1 MRIGKLVLMV
11 CLVGSMMGACATKEE
26 TVDSLTIAI
35 PEQPNSLVPTRLE
48 GREAGFVQAQL
59 FETLILYRGDE
70 FVPLL
75 AEGLPVCDESGTKC
89 VVSLKSGITFHD
101 GTTFDSASV
110 VYSLMHLIE
119 AQSTDWTDSIKE
131 AKALDATHVEISMNY
146 PDGALFS
153 KLANPMFAMIPADS
167 DENAKLDE
175 FPIGTGPYKFVSGG
189 KNKTIKLTRYDNYHG
204 EKALIG
210 EVTIVKTEINDAL
223 TKLRDGE
230 VQIVMDVPS
239 DAEDELNALEDVK
252 WVQADTSATAYLGIR
267 MQSMTNAKLEKKEF
281 RRALMASIDLDVLTS
296 ALGSQKM
303 DNLFGKGVFG
313 DSPIELDFGST
324 SETWMGEDILLVT
337 SVFPE
342 GFKLGDDVKDA
353 LTKGGFTRITVREL
367 SQSDLSTALAA
378 EKSFDLTVF
387 VWEYALADGGD
398 FLDAMMG
405 VDATNPLRIQHPEID
420 SLLLSV
426 NRSVDPAV
434 RKDAL
439 VRIEE
444 ILVEEGVLLPLTKVV
459 RHHALSTRL
468 IDPSFLSDGSIRIS
482 TLAFRE

>member
-1 MRIGKLVLMV
+1 MRIVKMILAM
-11 CLVGSMMGACATKEE
+11 CLVGSMLGACATKEE

-35 PEQPNSLVPTRLE
+35 PEYPLSLVPTRLE
-48 GREAGFVQAQL
+48 GREATFVQGQL
-59 FETLILYRGDE
+59 FETLIILSDDE

-75 AEGLPVCDESGTKC
+75 AEGLPVCDESGMKC
-89 VVSLKSGITFHD
+89 VVNLKSGITFHD

-131 AKALDATHVEISMNY
+131 VKALDATHVEMTMNY
-146 PDGALFS
+146 PDGTLFS

-167 DENAKLDE
+167 DENDKLDE

-204 EKALIG
+204 EKAVIG
-210 EVTIVKTEINDAL
+210 EVAIVKTEINEAL

-230 VQIVMDVPS
+230 VQIVLDVPVN
-239 DAEDELNALEDVK
+239 AEDELNEVEGVQ
-252 WVQADTSATAYLGIR
+252 WVHGDTAATAYLGIR
-267 MQSMTNAKLEKKEF
+267 MQSMANLKLEKKAF
-281 RRALMASIDLDVLTS
+281 RKALMAAIDLD
-296 ALGSQKM
+296 ALATTVGSQKL

-313 DSPIELDFGST
+313 NSPIELDFGST
-324 SETWMGEDILLVT
+324 SESWMGENIQLVT

-342 GFKLGDDVKDA
+342 DYKPVDYVKEA
-353 LTKGGFTRITVREL
+353 LTNSGFTSITVSEL
-367 SQSDLSTALAA
+367 SQDDLSTSFIT
-378 EKSFDLTVF
+378 EKAFDLTVF

-405 VDATNPLRIQHPEID
+405 VDVVNPLRIQHPEID

-426 NRSVDPAV
+426 NRNVDPAL

-439 VRIEE
+439 MRIEE
-444 ILVEEGVLLPLTKVV
+444 ILVEEGVLLPLTKIV

-468 IDPSFLSDGSIRIS
+468 SEPSLLSDGSIRIS
-482 TLAFRE
+482 TLAFSE

>member
-1 MRIGKLVLMV
+1 MRIGKLLLMM
-11 CLVGSMMGACATKEE
+11 CLVGSMLGACATKEE
-26 TVDSLTIAI
+26 TVDLLTIAI
-35 PEQPNSLVPTRLE
+35 SEQPNSLVPTRLE

-59 FETLILYRGDE
+59 FETLIQYSDKE

-110 VYSLMHLIE
+110 VYSLMHLIA

-131 AKALDATHVEISMNY
+131 VKALDATHVEISMNY
-146 PDGALFS
+146 PDGTLFS

-210 EVTIVKTEINDAL
+210 EVAIVKTEINDAL

-230 VQIVMDVPS
+230 VQIVLDVPF

-252 WVQADTSATAYLGIR
+252 WVQGDTSATAYLGIR
-267 MQSMTNAKLEKKEF
+267 MQSMANPKLEKAAF
-281 RRALMASIDLDVLTS
+281 RTDLMSAIDVDALASTF
-296 ALGSQKM
+296 GSRKI
-303 DNLFGKGVFG
+303 DNLFGHGVFG
-313 DSPIELDFGST
+313 DSAIELDFGNT
-324 SETWMGEDILLVT
+324 SDAWKGETILLVT
-337 SVFPE
+337 PTFPSD
-342 GFKLGDDVKDA
+342 FPLGTEIKDA
-353 LTKGGFTRITVREL
+353 LTAMGYNKVTL
-367 SQSDLSTALAA
+367 SEVAQSDYATALAA

-405 VDATNPLRIQHPEID
+405 VDAINPLRIQHPEID
-420 SLLLSV
+420 ALLLSA
-426 NRSVDPAV
+426 NRSVDPAL

-439 VRIEE
+439 MRIEE

-459 RHHALSTRL
+459 RHHALSARL
-468 IDPSFLSDGSIRIS
+468 TDPSFLSDGAIRIS
-482 TLAFRE
+482 NLAFSE

>member
-1 MRIGKLVLMV
+1 MRIGKILLML
-11 CLVGSMMGACATKEE
+11 CLIGSMLGACATKEE
-26 TVDSLTIAI
+26 TVDLLTIAI

-59 FETLILYRGDE
+59 FETLIQYRDKE

-131 AKALDATHVEISMNY
+131 VKALDATHVEISMNY
-146 PDGALFS
+146 PDGTLFS

-210 EVTIVKTEINDAL
+210 EVAIVKTEINDAL
-223 TKLRDGE
+223 TMLRDGE
-230 VQIVMDVPS
+230 VQIVLDVPS
-239 DAEDELNALEDVK
+239 DAEDELNALDDVK
-252 WVQADTSATAYLGIR
+252 WVQGDTTATAYLGIR
-267 MQSMTNAKLEKKEF
+267 MQSMANVKLEKKEF
-281 RRALMASIDLDVLTS
+281 RRALMAAIDLDALTS
-296 ALGSQKM
+296 KTGSSMM

-313 DSPIELDFGST
+313 DSPIELEYGST
-324 SETWMGEDILLVT
+324 SESWLGEDILLAT
-337 SVFPE
+337 SIFPE
-342 GFKLGDDVKDA
+342 DFKLGDEIKDA
-353 LTKGGFTRITVREL
+353 LENGGFTRITISEL

-398 FLDAMMG
+398 FLDALMG
-405 VDATNPLRIQHPEID
+405 VDAINPLRIQHPEID

-426 NRSVDPAV
+426 DRSVDPAL

-439 VRIEE
+439 MRIEE

-468 IDPSFLSDGSIRIS
+468 TDPSFLSDGSIRIS
-482 TLAFRE
+482 NLAFSE